1 MTCCPLLR
9 KVDSLELGIVCG
21 LTLQSGYL
29 NLWVGAPTL
38 LINKYRGTVRP
49 LFVYSRFSKDFCLLS
64 FDVLCVVPLS
74 SKPSINLF
82 IFYMINTCS

>member
-1 MTCCPLLR
+1 
-9 KVDSLELGIVCG
+9 
-21 LTLQSGYL
+21 
-29 NLWVGAPTL
+29 
-38 LINKYRGTVRP
+38 
-49 LFVYSRFSKDFCLLS
+49 LS